1 MDDYVWGGGPNLVP
15 QPVPGLTL
23 AVLHTLQEPV
33 FHEWGPGLLWTLEE
47 VEGQATW
54 LEGIKEMVL
63 TYYGRFKLEAL
74 HCGSRAPLTALG
86 VNKDRD
92 TYLAACQQV

>member
-47 VEGQATW
+47 VEGGWQPHRNNNGINYSRPLELSETKLPTKEHTW
-54 LEGIKEMVL
+54 AG
-63 TYYGRFKLEAL
+63 TW
-74 HCGSRAPLTALG
+74 PLAHM
-86 VNKDRD
+86 
-92 TYLAACQQV
+92 